1 MKKNVYILLLIVI
14 STTFLFSCGSS
25 KKVTSY
31 KRANSYKKTYTYK
44 SNNSSKNN
52 STIYHSKNSNES
64 VSRDANRILRTAKS
78 YMGTPYKFGGTTNTG
93 LDCSGLVYLSFMD
106 VNIQM
111 PRISRDQAN
120 SGRNID
126 IENVKIGDLIFFNTS
141 GNAISH
147 VGIVESIKN
156 NGTINFI
163 HSSTSKGVM
172 ISSLDEDYWK
182 IRFVKA
188 TRLL

>member
-1 MKKNVYILLLIVI
+1 MKKIVYILLLIVI
-14 STTFLFSCGSS
+14 SSTFLFSCGSS

-31 KRANSYKKTYTYK
+31 KKTNYHKTY
-44 SNNSSKNN
+44 SNNSKNSSSVN
-52 STIYHSKNSNES
+52 YHSKNSNVS
-64 VSRDANRILRTAKS
+64 VSKDVNRLLRTAKS

-106 VNIQM
+106 VNIEM
-111 PRISRDQAN
+111 PRVSRDQAN
-120 SGRNID
+120 SGRSID
-126 IENVKIGDLIFFNTS
+126 IENVRIGDLIFFNTS
-141 GNAISH
+141 GNSISH
-147 VGIVESIKN
+147 VGIVESINN

-172 ISSLDEDYWK
+172 ISSLDENYWK